1 MERSIEPIL
10 IPLRPVLIFV
20 VVLARVGGVVTFAP
34 FWSHKAVSV
43 RVRSLLA
50 MALALIVTPVV
61 APRLATPP
69 TELISLTIL
78 LAGELVIG
86 FILGFAGRL
95 VFSAL
100 EMAAQ
105 ALGFQMGLSLASTI
119 DPATQAQ
126 TAALGMLAQMFGLMV
141 LLAADGH
148 HWMLEVAVRSFQF
161 VSSGGFRMTG
171 TLAEIMLRLSAD
183 AIAAGVA
190 LAAPAVIV
198 LLAVECMLAFA
209 GRAAQRLE
217 ILILGF
223 PIKIAAGLWL
233 TGASLY
239 FMPSAVRATFSTLR
253 TAAIRALGAM

>member
-1 MERSIEPIL
+1 MEPIL
-10 IPLRPVLIFV
+10 IPLRPVLIFI

-34 FWSHKAVSV
+34 FWSHRAVSA
-43 RVRSLLA
+43 RVRGLLA
-50 MALALIVTPVV
+50 MALALIVMPVI

-69 TELISLTIL
+69 TELISLTML

-141 LLAADGH
+141 LLAANGH
-148 HWMLEVAVRSFQF
+148 HWMLEVTVRSFQF
-161 VSSGGFRMTG
+161 VSPGGFSMNG
-171 TLAEIMLRLSAD
+171 TLADIILRLSAD
-183 AIAAGVA
+183 ALAAGVA
-190 LAAPAVIV
+190 LAAPATIA

-223 PIKIAAGLWL
+223 PIKIATGLWL

-239 FMPSAVRATFSTLR
+239 FMPAAVRSTFATLR
-253 TAAIRALGAM
+253 TALVHALEAM